1 MRKTKQGIRRAE
13 HSAKAGLTSP
23 VISAE
28 EEQEGQENTSGNLR
42 GLAGKKTWKEIQG
55 FMPERH
61 LSNNPHRTVRTA
73 DRNLPSV
80 RSADNHRINLA
91 DSYSYQDKA
100 GGHAAAAAR
109 ARRMDEHVSRAGTA
123 DVDACRSTKRTTERI
138 TKGRAGNGIH
148 MPTKRTGQTAGN
160 RNGTVSVTRGPIRG
174 RTSTGASIRGTT
186 SMAKASTKGTAAA
199 ASGAATAGAST
210 AAMAVTETA
219 SAAKRVAKRAADRA
233 REALEASIAGKH
245 PSGGSWQKGNQ
256 KDAAGNKTMENQNAP
271 DLAAAGTLFAIIILI
286 LFLMMSALLMFSL
299 VLHQK
304 MEEQA
309 KTEGGKQIIAVARQE
324 AAEAEANI
332 GGGKYKAWYGMD
344 DNWCAMFVSWC
355 ANECGYI
362 ASGIMPK
369 TASVANM
376 KAWYQQKGQYYAK
389 ESGYE
394 PKAGDVI
401 LFGNG
406 RSHTGLVVEYDP
418 ETKTVTTIEGNTG
431 TSGATPYHKGSRVKE
446 KKYPL
451 TYHTIAGYGTPEYP
465 AAEEESSGI
474 SETELKEEEENDIAD
489 TDQ

>member
-1 MRKTKQGIRRAE
+1 
-13 HSAKAGLTSP
+13 
-23 VISAE
+23 
-28 EEQEGQENTSGNLR
+28 
-42 GLAGKKTWKEIQG
+42 
-55 FMPERH
+55 
-61 LSNNPHRTVRTA
+61 
-73 DRNLPSV
+73 
-80 RSADNHRINLA
+80 
-91 DSYSYQDKA
+91 
-100 GGHAAAAAR
+100 
-109 ARRMDEHVSRAGTA
+109 
-123 DVDACRSTKRTTERI
+123 
-138 TKGRAGNGIH
+138 
-148 MPTKRTGQTAGN
+148 
-160 RNGTVSVTRGPIRG
+160 
-174 RTSTGASIRGTT
+174 
-186 SMAKASTKGTAAA
+186 MAKASTKGTAAA

-332 GGGKYKAWYGMD
+332 GGGKYKTWYGMD